1 MQRQHDAPPEQ
12 RPTLEEM
19 NAVYDRYVKPLEAE
33 HWGEFVAV
41 TRDGRMILGP
51 TDREVFFE
59 AKETLGYGSFL
70 FKIGPRVVG
79 RI

>member
-1 MQRQHDAPPEQ
+1 MQRQHDAPAEQ
-12 RPTLEEM
+12 RPTLDDM

-41 TRDGRMILGP
+41 SADGRTILGASAN
-51 TDREVFFE
+51 EVGWAARDAFGRGNYVFRV
-59 AKETLGYGSFL
+59 
-70 FKIGPRVVG
+70 GPRAVG